1 MMTLDD
7 VPRIPRR
14 KRSRKKRRSR
24 KTRRIVKAIGWS
36 LLAIATTAIFV
47 TGAVMLALGMR
58 VDTN

>member
-7 VPRIPRR
+7 VPRGPRK

-24 KTRRIVKAIGWS
+24 RTRRVIKAIGWS
-36 LLAIATTAIFV
+36 LLALVTTAIFV

-58 VDTN
+58 VEVS

>member
-24 KTRRIVKAIGWS
+24 KTRRIIKAIGWS
-36 LLAIATTAIFV
+36 LLAIVTTAIFV

-58 VDTN
+58 VDAN